1 MCVHPGYI
9 FMQGACD
16 AHVSTLATYESTSVL
31 VLMISGQATLP
42 TCVAPILGRGS
53 CKLCLYF
60 TTQVHSSHLYFI
72 TITTHVCTSLCMFV
86 LHYASAQFPLV
97 LHNYYY
103 ACPAHISR
111 LSLHSPSAQYLTQ
124 GPPPSTPHAPLPCCS
139 SLK

>member
-72 TITTHVCTSLCMFV
+72 TITTHAQLIYHDYHYTVLVPSTS
-86 LHYASAQFPLV
+86 HKA
-97 LHNYYY
+97 
-103 ACPAHISR
+103 
-111 LSLHSPSAQYLTQ
+111 
-124 GPPPSTPHAPLPCCS
+124 PPPLPPTPPYRAAPV
-139 SLK
+139 